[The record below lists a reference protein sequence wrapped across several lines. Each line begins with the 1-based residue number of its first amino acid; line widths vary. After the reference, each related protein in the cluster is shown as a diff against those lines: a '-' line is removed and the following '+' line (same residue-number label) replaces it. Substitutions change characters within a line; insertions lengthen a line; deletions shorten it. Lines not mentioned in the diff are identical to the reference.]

1 MTMKTAVES
10 PRCGLCE
17 IMDFERFKR
26 SHAPK
31 DSEEAFQLENS
42 YTLDVAVEGTV
53 MAKAGSMIAYTGDLS
68 FTGKASAEGGIR
80 GFLKQAAT
88 NEGTPIM
95 AVEGDGHV
103 YLADHQKKVQI
114 LELGADD
121 SVSVNG
127 EDVLAFE
134 SGLSYEINTIDS
146 LAGAF
151 AGGLTNVF
159 LQGPGRLAITTH
171 GDPLVVEP
179 PVSTDPSATVAWSGT
194 TPDVEVNKNLSDMIG
209 QESGERFQMNFTDG
223 DGFVVVQPYE
233 EL

>member
-1 MTMKTAVES
+1 
-10 PRCGLCE
+10 
-17 IMDFERFKR
+17 MDFERFKR
-26 SHAPK
+26 LNAPT
-31 DSEEAFQLENS
+31 DSDEAFQLENS
-42 YTLDVAVEGTV
+42 YTLDVAVDGTIL
-53 MAKAGSMIAYTGDLS
+53 AKAGSMVAYTGDLS

-95 AVEGDGHV
+95 AVEGNGHV

-114 LELGADD
+114 LELGPDD

-127 EDVLAFE
+127 EDVLSFG

-194 TPDVEVNKNLSDMIG
+194 RPNVEVNKNLSDMIG